1 MAEDSARQAKFEI
14 KKLYLK
20 DVSFESP
27 AAPNVFTQED
37 LSPAID
43 IHINIEHTALDQQHG
58 YYEVVLGVTVTA
70 KAGDKALFL
79 AEVQQGGVFELKGMT
94 DVQLP
99 LALEIGCPN
108 VLLPFAREAVA
119 DLVAKGGFPQ
129 LLINPVNFEALYQH
143 KQAQT
148 QAPAK
153 APAAP
158 GGESEKGNGSGRTA
172 GGKDE

>member
-1 MAEDSARQAKFEI
+1 MAEDRTTQPKFEI
-14 KKLYLK
+14 RKLYLK

-27 AAPNVFTQED
+27 AAPSVFTQDD
-37 LSPAID
+37 LTPAID
-43 IHINIEHTALDQQHG
+43 IHITIEHTTLDQQHG

-70 KAGDKALFL
+70 KAGEKALFL
-79 AEVQQGGVFELKGMT
+79 AEVQQGGVFEIKG
-94 DVQLP
+94 VAEAQLP

-108 VLLPFAREAVA
+108 VLLPFVREAVA

-143 KQAQT
+143 KQAQAQT
-148 QAPAK
+148 ATN

-158 GGESEKGNGSGRTA
+158 ASQSEKGNGSGRTA
-172 GGKDE
+172 VSDKE